1 MYFKLQLL
9 ILLLYIIQTIISK
22 PLNKKA
28 EKEIRKTD
36 ELSDDIAIIH
46 LNDVHCGVNDAIGY
60 DGFVLY
66 RRELQKKYKHVISID
81 VGDHIQGGAL
91 GSISEGEAII
101 RIMNKI
107 QFNVSTL
114 GNHEFDY
121 GIQQLTKLGENITS
135 KYICANFCY
144 RKNKTHVYEPYKII
158 EVGKKKIGFIGVIT
172 PLTFSKTYLSSIKD
186 ETGEPLYDFLVNNGK
201 QELYNK
207 IQEYIDELRTKAKVD
222 HVILLTHIGMYA
234 EQYTTDDLLSS
245 LSGVDAVLDGHTH
258 LVYNITLKDKDNK
271 DIHITQTGT
280 KLETIG
286 QLIIKEDGSLI
297 AETISSVPKPDDDI
311 TGAINVTRS
320 NKERWVDEEM
330 NNFITK
336 VNSEYA
342 KVLNEIIGHSNYE
355 LVIKPENSTD
365 SNLIYCRTRE
375 CTLGNLISDAILS
388 AGEADFTIVNGG
400 GIRNNLKKGN
410 ITKADIIETLP
421 WFNNLVIKEL
431 PGQVIIDALE
441 FGVRKYPEP
450 NGGFPQVSS
459 ELSYN
464 FNPDIN
470 STVVVDPTGLYLNIS
485 GERRVSNV
493 KVNGKNIEPEK
504 NYSVLMFEYLANGGS
519 GFTMFAGYEITREG
533 LVTDTQA
540 LSDFIE
546 YNLKGEIPKEYSE
559 IQGRIKITNKTDD
572 SDDETYKPY
581 LKKNKGLSTGAI
593 IAIIIPCVVALV
605 AISAFVL
612 IIRKR
617 SSTINNISS
626 IESKNN
632 IAPKLTK
639 V

>member
-9 ILLLYIIQTIISK
+9 ILLYIIQTIISK

-107 QFNVSTL
+107 HFNVSTL

-234 EQYTTDDLLSS
+234 EQYTSDDLLSS
-245 LSGVDAVLDGHTH
+245 LS
-258 LVYNITLKDKDNK
+258 
-271 DIHITQTGT
+271 
-280 KLETIG
+280 

>member
-9 ILLLYIIQTIISK
+9 ILLYIIQTIISK

-107 QFNVSTL
+107 HFNVSTL

-234 EQYTTDDLLSS
+234 EQYT
-245 LSGVDAVLDGHTH
+245 
-258 LVYNITLKDKDNK
+258 
-271 DIHITQTGT
+271 
-280 KLETIG
+280 
-286 QLIIKEDGSLI
+286 
-297 AETISSVPKPDDDI
+297 
-311 TGAINVTRS
+311 
-320 NKERWVDEEM
+320 
-330 NNFITK
+330 
-336 VNSEYA
+336 
-342 KVLNEIIGHSNYE
+342 
-355 LVIKPENSTD
+355 
-365 SNLIYCRTRE
+365 
-375 CTLGNLISDAILS
+375 
-388 AGEADFTIVNGG
+388 
-400 GIRNNLKKGN
+400 KK
-410 ITKADIIETLP
+410 
-421 WFNNLVIKEL
+421 
-431 PGQVIIDALE
+431 Q
-441 FGVRKYPEP
+441 
-450 NGGFPQVSS
+450 
-459 ELSYN
+459 
-464 FNPDIN
+464 
-470 STVVVDPTGLYLNIS
+470 
-485 GERRVSNV
+485 
-493 KVNGKNIEPEK
+493 
-504 NYSVLMFEYLANGGS
+504 
-519 GFTMFAGYEITREG
+519 
-533 LVTDTQA
+533 
-540 LSDFIE
+540 
-546 YNLKGEIPKEYSE
+546 
-559 IQGRIKITNKTDD
+559 
-572 SDDETYKPY
+572 
-581 LKKNKGLSTGAI
+581 
-593 IAIIIPCVVALV
+593 
-605 AISAFVL
+605 
-612 IIRKR
+612 
-617 SSTINNISS
+617 
-626 IESKNN
+626 
-632 IAPKLTK
+632 
-639 V
+639 